1 MKNTFISSSLV
12 VLCFGLLLSC
22 ANGPQKKASLPQYKI
37 GLQLF
42 SVRDAMADDPKGT
55 LIALKAMGYE
65 DFEIY
70 GFDATTNTIY
80 GYPVEEFKTI
90 LDELGLTTT
99 SGHYGFASLM
109 EASPLEVSAYV
120 EKCIAAA
127 KILESPYLTWPFVL
141 EEYRNPAG
149 FERLSEL
156 LNQIGQQVTA
166 AGLGFAYH
174 NHGYEFEDWE
184 GTTGFDIILAKTNPE
199 WVKLQMDLYWAVH
212 SGKTP
217 KELVAAQPGRYVMW
231 HIKDMHK
238 ESRDYTEMGQGSIDY
253 TTMLPDPKKAGLQ
266 YYYIE
271 QGGNFAVS
279 SMESAKTSIDY
290 VKAYLLDQL

>member
-1 MKNTFISSSLV
+1 MRWTPVILYNWASKNSSR
-12 VLCFGLLLSC
+12 
-22 ANGPQKKASLPQYKI
+22 LPKYKI

-42 SVRDAMADDPKGT
+42 SVRDAMAEDPKGT
-55 LIALKAMGYE
+55 LIALKEMGYE
-65 DFEIY
+65 DFETY
-70 GFDATTNTIY
+70 GFDPETGTIY
-80 GYPVEEFKTI
+80 GYTVAAFKALLGE
-90 LDELGLTTT
+90 LDLTVT

-109 EASPLEVSAYV
+109 EASPAEVSAYV

-149 FERLSEL
+149 FERLAEL

-199 WVKLQMDLYWAVH
+199 WVK
-212 SGKTP
+212 
-217 KELVAAQPGRYVMW
+217 
-231 HIKDMHK
+231 
-238 ESRDYTEMGQGSIDY
+238 
-253 TTMLPDPKKAGLQ
+253 
-266 YYYIE
+266 
-271 QGGNFAVS
+271 
-279 SMESAKTSIDY
+279 TSIRHVLGSTFGENPSRISCSTTWTLCD
-290 VKAYLLDQL
+290 VAHQRHA

>member
-1 MKNTFISSSLV
+1 MKNTSISYGLLI
-12 VLCFGLLLSC
+12 LCVGILLSC
-22 ANGPQKKASLPQYKI
+22 ANGPYKKPFQPQYKI

-55 LIALKAMGYE
+55 LIA
-65 DFEIY
+65 
-70 GFDATTNTIY
+70 
-80 GYPVEEFKTI
+80 
-90 LDELGLTTT
+90 ELGLTTS

-109 EASPLEVSAYV
+109 EASPAEVSAYV

-127 KILESPYLTWPFVL
+127 KTLESPYLTWPFVL

-149 FERLSEL
+149 FERLAEL

-184 GTTGFDIILAKTNPE
+184 GATGFDIILAKTNPK

-271 QGGNFAVS
+271 QGDNFAVS
-279 SMESAKTSIDY
+279 SMESAEMSINY
-290 VKAYLLDQL
+290 VKTHLLDQL